1 VLCGE
6 CSDGY
11 TEALYSTS
19 CRKKDKCKDHWFW
32 LATVIYV
39 VGFAVYFVFK
49 PPIFSKLYKETLWFK
64 KTPVNACVQ
73 PLPPEEMDELDS
85 GYLKIVFYFYQ
96 VAELVIIKSPEDVLH
111 VVPFIPTVIALF
123 NFQVKTLDGGIG
135 CPFPG
140 LSAVTKQ
147 LFLCSKF
154 LATLLSIG
162 VIYAIH
168 RATSKTRYI
177 SSPSLRS
184 YLAAALEIVLLGY
197 ERLADTTLKLMHCVP
212 IGMDWRLFVHGNVQ
226 CWQWWQYLMIAFIGL
241 FIIPLILVL
250 FWGSLMLS
258 NNKLSGKEFLIACA
272 FPLPCFLVWIIRQC
286 KKTKPQDMLFTKN
299 GHDAKEIRK
308 ILHSPFREPSSGD
321 HGTLYWESVLTGRR
335 LILLTIHTFA
345 TDSMVRFVCLN
356 CTCLLI
362 LVHHLALRPFCDRK
376 ANIFETLSL

>member
-1 VLCGE
+1 
-6 CSDGY
+6 
-11 TEALYSTS
+11 
-19 CRKKDKCKDHWFW
+19 

-154 LATLLSIG
+154 LATVLSIG

-168 RATSKTRYI
+168 RATSKTGYI
-177 SSPSLRS
+177 SSPSLRV
-184 YLAAALEIVLLGY
+184 YLAAALEILLLGY

-212 IGMDWRLFVHGNVQ
+212 IGTDWRLFVDGNVQ
-226 CWQWWQYLMIAFIGL
+226 CWQWWQHLMITFIGL
-241 FIIPLILVL
+241 LIIPLILVL

-272 FPLPCFLVWIIRQC
+272 FPYLVFLFGSFGGVRRQNPKISFSQKMVMMP
-286 KKTKPQDMLFTKN
+286 KKSRRFSIVHFASPPMVTM
-299 GHDAKEIRK
+299 GHC
-308 ILHSPFREPSSGD
+308 
-321 HGTLYWESVLTGRR
+321 TG
-335 LILLTIHTFA
+335 
-345 TDSMVRFVCLN
+345 
-356 CTCLLI
+356 
-362 LVHHLALRPFCDRK
+362 K
-376 ANIFETLSL
+376 AY